1 MNTFKSLLMAGFNTI
16 EASALVKRGGE
27 VVWGIRLGHAVPAQ
41 VIIAGMIIWS
51 GDYDALS

>member
-1 MNTFKSLLMAGFNTI
+1 MNTFKMLLWAGFNTI
-16 EASALVKRGGE
+16 EASALVNAGAE
-27 VVWGIRLGHAVPAQ
+27 VLWGIRLGHAVPAQ

>member
-16 EASALVKRGGE
+16 QASALVNAGAQ
-27 VVWGIRLGHAVPAQ
+27 VLWGIRGESVVPAQ
-41 VIIAGMIIWS
+41 VRVGDMIVWS